1 MKKNLLLC
9 LTVLA
14 VILGIALGFMARL
27 FSYTTDIVVVVS
39 FPGELLM
46 RMLKMLILPLIISS
60 MISGKYICCYI
71 CLSLW
76 AYTTFT
82 CTLYTLFTWWFF
94 SVIGI
99 IMKSLDNMNVNME
112 QLMVYG
118 VYFSK
123 KMMNCSNRATSVTD
137 PDCDA
142 HKVSKARLISSLTIT
157 FSARKRWKFIKFQMS
172 ITWSVFAVKEWKFNR
187 FT

>member
-60 MISGKYICCYI
+60 MISGKYICCI
-71 CLSLW
+71 SVSVFGHIPHLR
-76 AYTTFT
+76 AHYTHFSHQILVPKSMYM
-82 CTLYTLFTWWFF
+82 LYTAYF
-94 SVIGI
+94 
-99 IMKSLDNMNVNME
+99 K
-112 QLMVYG
+112 QLYITCFCEFIHM
-118 VYFSK
+118 
-123 KMMNCSNRATSVTD
+123 
-137 PDCDA
+137 A
-142 HKVSKARLISSLTIT
+142 HKFYDKMAKIQ
-157 FSARKRWKFIKFQMS
+157 KNK
-172 ITWSVFAVKEWKFNR
+172 
-187 FT
+187 